1 MRCLIL
7 GGGGFIGSNLAE
19 ALLLAG
25 YRVRIFERPHSQ
37 TQMHPGII
45 EQLEWV
51 EGDFS
56 NPAEVDVALH
66 ECDIV
71 FHLISTTLPKSSN
84 ENPIYDVESN
94 LVATISMLE
103 SARKH
108 AVKKVIFTSSGGTV
122 YGIPTETPISETHP
136 TEPIASYG
144 ITKLAIEKYLHLFNI
159 LHGLDYCV
167 LRLANPYGK
176 GQRVIASQGA
186 IAVFLY
192 KALHNETIEIW
203 GDGSITRDYIHISD
217 VVSAM
222 LQTLSYSGSQRIFN
236 IGSGIGINL
245 NEILHEIENICGHAV
260 KKIYLPGRQFDV
272 PCNVLNIDRARETL
286 NWQPKVSFSQ
296 GIKETVDW
304 IR

>member
-19 ALLLAG
+19 ALLSEG

-37 TQMHPGII
+37 TQIHPKLIR
-45 EQLEWV
+45 QLEWM

-56 NPAEVDVALH
+56 NPAEVDAALH

-94 LVATISMLE
+94 LVATLGMLE

-108 AVKKVIFTSSGGTV
+108 GVKKVIFTSSGGTV
-122 YGIPTETPISETHP
+122 YGIPSVTPISETHP
-136 TEPIASYG
+136 TEPIVSYG
-144 ITKLAIEKYLHLFNI
+144 ITKLAIEKYLYLFHM

-167 LRLANPYGK
+167 LRIANPYGK
-176 GQRVIASQGA
+176 GQRVIANQGA

-203 GDGSITRDYIHISD
+203 GDGSVTRDYVHISD
-217 VVSAM
+217 VVAAM
-222 LQTLSYSGSQRIFN
+222 LSALNYSGNQRTFN
-236 IGSGIGINL
+236 IGSGIGITL
-245 NEILHEIENICGHAV
+245 NEILHQIELACGHTV
-260 KKIYLPGRQFDV
+260 KRIYLPGRQFDV
-272 PCNVLNIDRARETL
+272 PCNVLNIDRARESL
-286 NWQPKVSFSQ
+286 NWQPKISFSQ
-296 GIKETVDW
+296 GIKETIDW

>member
-19 ALLLAG
+19 ALLSAG

-122 YGIPTETPISETHP
+122 YGIPTVTPISETHP

-144 ITKLAIEKYLHLFNI
+144 ITKLAIEKYLHLFHI

-192 KALHNETIEIW
+192 KALHNKTIEIW

-236 IGSGIGINL
+236 IGSGIGISL
-245 NEILHEIENICGHAV
+245 NEILHEIEIICGHAV
-260 KKIYLPGRQFDV
+260 KKTYLPGRQFDV

-286 NWQPKVSFSQ
+286 HWQPKVSFSQ
-296 GIKETVDW
+296 GIKETVGW